1 MDNEEIR
8 RFLNDEN
15 RYREQGIEK
24 KGDYLFHIG
33 SSTDAILHVDIRT
46 SDVWRVDTEHDDIN
60 EDDVAKIWPLV
71 EEADKSEVEQFVQ
84 EDAFKKI
91 HRLEISESMVVI
103 DARWVRK
110 WKKLADGKKKVK
122 SRLCA
127 RGCLDRQKDLLTT
140 RSTTATRLSQ
150 RLLLSLAATFDM
162 EVESWDIA
170 GAFLKGLNFSQ
181 IRDMLRD
188 MGVDSP
194 LRQVIII
201 PPMNVWRH
209 LASASSYFKVN
220 NPTDWALLCMKP
232 IYGLNDAPLAWQLS
246 LHSYLRDIRAHPSLM
261 DENSWRWKKDDG
273 SLLAICTCH
282 VDDVAIAGPKWWLEE
297 HYKAFVKK
305 FKKVTRQQLPFE
317 HCGAKY
323 ERIGNGYR
331 MVQSDFCSKMKPAE
345 VDVKKKDNERLKPE
359 EVTSYRS
366 ILGALLWLTATR
378 LDIIAD
384 VSQLASYVTTAEIR
398 HLRMANQV
406 LKRAQQPDFQ
416 DVGIYFMK
424 LNPRRGLRLACF
436 HDSSSFTK
444 EKSYAQEGVIVMLM
458 EDNVTPVEG
467 QYDVTCD
474 DLGAANH
481 GGRAHILWSHGAK
494 AKRISYSTSHAETLA
509 AISGNEASVMVS
521 VRISEVLH
529 PSERPTLQQL
539 AAIQEAGNPQLPV
552 DDYGDCNDVFQL
564 VTMGK
569 TLPQDKTQR
578 IYVLSLRESRLSGRV
593 RWMSLV
599 PTQSMVADVL
609 TKTMHAPQMLTL
621 LTSGVLEIKN
631 EETHHVQSKRLPPK
645 FEIEEHDLFEND
657 EDLIDRHQQET
668 KTYDNMWWTPV
679 MATMMQGKISAAS
692 LLMLSSLPIAGAVKN
707 EEKDD
712 GENYYLISFLMA
724 TIVVLMTERMIRML
738 SNWMFGSTDTTS
750 RTPTTLGTPS
760 TARSNQST
768 QTHPEAV
775 SVQSQTFVATM
786 DVYCQTY
793 AAANKEQYRS
803 HASASEDFYHQMR
816 SVTPSGSQ
824 TQNETV
830 KSSEEKI
837 VQLNKELKKAMN
849 IITEQKIEHEKHA
862 AELLRRAAQSESKY
876 ETLRLSVESRGQSTD
891 TSHLEI
897 PDHIFVTNSGEAFH
911 RSGCPS
917 LSCAFQPRPQRKLA
931 KCRRCF

>member
-1 MDNEEIR
+1 
-8 RFLNDEN
+8 
-15 RYREQGIEK
+15 
-24 KGDYLFHIG
+24 
-33 SSTDAILHVDIRT
+33 
-46 SDVWRVDTEHDDIN
+46 
-60 EDDVAKIWPLV
+60 
-71 EEADKSEVEQFVQ
+71 
-84 EDAFKKI
+84 
-91 HRLEISESMVVI
+91 
-103 DARWVRK
+103 
-110 WKKLADGKKKVK
+110 
-122 SRLCA
+122 
-127 RGCLDRQKDLLTT
+127 
-140 RSTTATRLSQ
+140 
-150 RLLLSLAATFDM
+150 
-162 EVESWDIA
+162 
-170 GAFLKGLNFSQ
+170 
-181 IRDMLRD
+181 
-188 MGVDSP
+188 
-194 LRQVIII
+194 
-201 PPMNVWRH
+201 
-209 LASASSYFKVN
+209 
-220 NPTDWALLCMKP
+220 
-232 IYGLNDAPLAWQLS
+232 
-246 LHSYLRDIRAHPSLM
+246 
-261 DENSWRWKKDDG
+261 
-273 SLLAICTCH
+273 
-282 VDDVAIAGPKWWLEE
+282 
-297 HYKAFVKK
+297 
-305 FKKVTRQQLPFE
+305 
-317 HCGAKY
+317 
-323 ERIGNGYR
+323 
-331 MVQSDFCSKMKPAE
+331 
-345 VDVKKKDNERLKPE
+345 
-359 EVTSYRS
+359 
-366 ILGALLWLTATR
+366 
-378 LDIIAD
+378 
-384 VSQLASYVTTAEIR
+384 
-398 HLRMANQV
+398 MANQV

-424 LNPRRGLRLACF
+424 PNPSRGLRLACF

-474 DLGAANH
+474 DLGAADH
-481 GGRAHILWSHGAK
+481 GGRAHVLWSHGAK

-564 VTMGK
+564 VTIGK
-569 TLPQDKTQR
+569 TLPQDKTRR

-599 PTQSMVADVL
+599 PTQSMIADVL
-609 TKTMHAPQMLTL
+609 TKSMHAPQMLTL

-657 EDLIDRHQQET
+657 ENLINRHQQEI
-668 KTYDNMWWTPV
+668 KNYDNMWWTPM

-692 LLMLSSLPIAGAVKN
+692 LLILSSLPIAGAVES

-712 GENYYLISFLMA
+712 GENYYLVSFLMA

-738 SNWMFGSTDTTS
+738 SNWVFGSNDTTS

-768 QTHPEAV
+768 QTYIEAI
-775 SVQSQTFVATM
+775 SVQSQTFATTM
-786 DVYCQTY
+786 DVHCQTY

-830 KSSEEKI
+830 KSSDDRI
-837 VQLNKELKKAMN
+837 VQLNTELKKAMN
-849 IITEQKIEHEKHA
+849 IITEPKIEHEKHA

-897 PDHIFVTNSGEAFH
+897 PDHIFVTNSREAFH
-911 RSGCPS
+911 RSGCVVHVNHVHNGNWPS
-917 LSCAFQPRPQRKLA
+917 AGAVSKSTPMTGVDWIGVKFSCTDLSPWYLYIPRP
-931 KCRRCF
+931 